1 MNKITKSLMSI
12 AAATTI
18 IAPIATVVACN
29 NNASSDKEKIAQLEA
44 QIKQLNAEKATTE
57 AANADAITKLKNQF
71 NTVSLA
77 SSNAWNSIS
86 AEKQAM
92 GMQTYKN

>member
-29 NNASSDKEKIAQLEA
+29 NNASSSDKEKIAQLEE

-77 SSNAWNSIS
+77 SSNAWNSI
-86 AEKQAM
+86 
-92 GMQTYKN
+92 